1 MKLPKLPR
9 ILPHLRHAL
18 QMVGRN
24 RRAYGK
30 LSVTVVLSF
39 TILFA
44 YMAWTDA
51 GLYNRYAK
59 VFSLPRQV
67 VQCYT
72 YDKGISELFARQ
84 VDQVLPESEHYTY
97 FSATTE
103 LTSYTMDLN
112 AQCFFIPQGIETVY
126 AADNSPAIDAEGDWM
141 TPCVEPVKLLGEK
154 QDFYLQGNET
164 IINESFYRSL
174 LAGGAKEPLSI
185 PLTFYWGDGSHS
197 LWELEV
203 VGVCQDQYDNL
214 FRSSADGTSE
224 FGFVTLYLPQGL
236 YAQEM
241 GEIPPATRYLTFV
254 SSESPEQVLALGR
267 SLGMVA
273 QGIVES
279 QNQARIDI
287 RESLESKAVIATVIL
302 LLLAINLYSSFSNV
316 LETRNYEIGIKRAV
330 GASKWSVIR
339 QFLYEG
345 LLVLGFDSILSA
357 ALVADGLILY
367 KLFRKVHSGNLWVA
381 YVSPYSVGIYV
392 LCSLGLTVTFSLIFA
407 YRSTRVEVVKHLK
420 SE

>member
-1 MKLPKLPR
+1 MKLPR
-9 ILPHLRHAL
+9 IPRRFPHFRHAL

-24 RRAYGK
+24 RKAYMN

-39 TILFA
+39 TILLA

-72 YDKGISELFARQ
+72 YDKGISEIFTRQ
-84 VDQVLPESEHYTY
+84 VDQALPEAEHYTY
-97 FSATTE
+97 LSATTE
-103 LTSYTMDLN
+103 LSNYTIDLN
-112 AQCFFIPQGIETVY
+112 AQCFFIPQGIETIY
-126 AADNSPAIDAEGDWM
+126 AADNYPAIDAQGDWM

-154 QDFYLQGNET
+154 QDFSLQDKET

-174 LAGGAKEPLSI
+174 LAGGAKEPLTI
-185 PLTFYWGDGSHS
+185 LLTFYWGDGSHS

-203 VGVCQDQYDNL
+203 VGICQDQYDNL
-214 FRSSADGTSE
+214 FNSPAQDTVD
-224 FGFVTLYLPQGL
+224 FGYATLYLSQSL
-236 YAQEM
+236 CTQEI
-241 GEIPPATRYLTFV
+241 GELPPATRYLTFV
-254 SSESPEQVLALGR
+254 SSERPEQVLALGR

-302 LLLAINLYSSFSNV
+302 LLLAINLYSSFTNV
-316 LETRNYEIGIKRAV
+316 LESRNYEIGIKRAV

-345 LLVLGFDSILSA
+345 ILVLGFDSLLSV
-357 ALVADGLILY
+357 ALVADGLIAY
-367 KLFRKVHSGNLWVA
+367 KLYQKMLRSTQWII
-381 YVSPYSVGIYV
+381 YVSPYSLGIYC
-392 LCSLGLTVTFSLIFA
+392 LCALGLTVTFSLIFA

>member
-1 MKLPKLPR
+1 MKLPEFPR

-39 TILFA
+39 TLLLA

-103 LTSYTMDLN
+103 LTAYTMDLN

-174 LAGGAKEPLSI
+174 LAGGAKEPFAI

-214 FRSSADGTSE
+214 FIKSGADSGD
-224 FGFVTLYLPQGL
+224 FGYVTLYLSHGL
-236 YAQEM
+236 LAHGP
-241 GEIPPATRYLTFV
+241 GELPPATRHLTFV
-254 SSESPEQVLALGR
+254 NSESPEQVLALGR
-267 SLGMVA
+267 SLGMVS

-279 QNQARIDI
+279 QDQARLDI
-287 RESLESKAVIATVIL
+287 RESLKSKATISAVIL

-367 KLFRKVHSGNLWVA
+367 KLFRKVFMSSQWII
-381 YVSPYSVGIYV
+381 YVSPYSIGIYG
-392 LCSLGLTVTFSLIFA
+392 LTALGLTITFSLIFA
-407 YRSTRVEVVKHLK
+407 YRSTRVEVVKYLK

>member
-9 ILPHLRHAL
+9 RVPHFRHAL

-24 RRAYGK
+24 RKAYMN

-72 YDKGISELFARQ
+72 YDKGISEIFTRQ
-84 VDQVLPESEHYTY
+84 VDQALPEAEHYTY

-103 LTSYTMDLN
+103 LSNYTIDLN
-112 AQCFFIPQGIETVY
+112 AQCFFIPQGIETIY
-126 AADNSPAIDAEGDWM
+126 AADNYPAIDAQGDGV

-154 QDFYLQGNET
+154 QDFYLQGKET

-174 LAGGAKEPLSI
+174 LAGGAQEPLTI
-185 PLTFYWGDGSHS
+185 PLSFYWGDGKQS

-214 FRSSADGTSE
+214 FLKSETSSEDIGY
-224 FGFVTLYLPQGL
+224 VTVYLPQVL
-236 YAQEM
+236 LAQESR
-241 GEIPPATRYLTFV
+241 ELPSAIRYLTFV
-254 SSESPEQVLALGR
+254 NSDRPEEVLALGR

-287 RESLESKAVIATVIL
+287 RESLESKTVIATVIL

-381 YVSPYSVGIYV
+381 YVSPYSMGIYV
-392 LCSLGLTVTFSLIFA
+392 LCSLGLTITFSLIFA